1 MQEQIQQLDAQQ
13 RGAQHQAER
22 QVIVDRISKEMKTAV
37 ESIAYI
43 AEHMKRQMAL
53 KKVGFLL
60 HKEAS
65 TMNKPLPS
73 PLISTQKC

>member
-1 MQEQIQQLDAQQ
+1 MESDSISEELREIRERMMQEQIQQLDAQQ

-53 KKVGFLL
+53 KKVGFF
-60 HKEAS
+60 A
-65 TMNKPLPS
+65 
-73 PLISTQKC
+73 